1 MDATGA
7 GARRTRVEDLGIS
20 DGLVQLSFLV
30 QDVLARVAAAHELP
44 PQQARL
50 LGILRDREP
59 GMARLARMLE
69 LDKSSTTGLVAR
81 VERRGLLKRTV
92 VPEDR
97 RAVRVA
103 LTARGRELAAVLT
116 EQMDRELHRL
126 VEGLAESNRKRLSM
140 LASQVVQLHAHDR
153 GIDLSADVNPPSTG
167 ARHD

>member
-1 MDATGA
+1 MDAPA
-7 GARRTRVEDLGIS
+7 TRSAHFEDLGVT

-30 QDVLARVAAAHELP
+30 QEVITEAAAAHDLP

-59 GMARLARMLE
+59 GMARLAGLLG

-81 VERRGLLKRTV
+81 AERRGLLTRRE

-103 LTARGRELAAVLT
+103 LTAQGRVLAAAVA
-116 EQMDRELHRL
+116 DRVEREIGRL
-126 VEGLAESNRKRLSM
+126 VEGLAESDRERLSR
-140 LASQVVQLHAHDR
+140 LAGAVVHLRAQHQGL
-153 GIDLSADVNPPSTG
+153 DLST
-167 ARHD
+167 

>member
-30 QDVLARVAAAHELP
+30 QDVL
-44 PQQARL
+44 
-50 LGILRDREP
+50 
-59 GMARLARMLE
+59 
-69 LDKSSTTGLVAR
+69 AR

-126 VEGLAESNRKRLSM
+126 VEGLAESNRKRLSV